1 MILYCQQSI
10 KLELWCPMQ
19 WPLATCDHWALC
31 MWLVWTEMCYVSK
44 NNTEFWSLD
53 TKKRRHSILWI
64 VFTLITL
71 KLQLFF
77 TYRYVKCTI
86 KYISVSFYFFNVA
99 PFFFFFD
106 VNCLWGLY
114 FDGTGWS
121 GNQAHLPRDSH
132 ALRWR
137 LTSDDQVEGRNIPW
151 IGMDVEGI
159 YLPKNGVPL
168 FSYAEGSGNGQP
180 KKGPSPTRR
189 SAPGVGASLAL
200 GVQLLCSSTWI
211 HNTGLFSWRGEEW
224 VSPPWR
230 TDGFRGSFSLA
241 RGAGIAGVESQ
252 PSTRRFRALTGC
264 GRLSSQFSE
273 NNEHLHWGPP
283 PSGRAPPEPW
293 RTLSSWQGYPLAPGF
308 TVSSSQPQHSV
319 VPHGFSIPEAAA
331 AMAELLP
338 WAGRLTSPG
347 VHSPSWLC
355 SGYKVT

>member
-1 MILYCQQSI
+1 MNGFYIDYI
-10 KLELWCPMQ
+10 DI
-19 WPLATCDHWALC
+19 T
-31 MWLVWTEMCYVSK
+31 
-44 NNTEFWSLD
+44 
-53 TKKRRHSILWI
+53 I
-64 VFTLITL
+64 VFYILG
-71 KLQLFF
+71 
-77 TYRYVKCTI
+77 YVKCTI
-86 KYISVSFYFFNVA
+86 NYISVSFYFFNVA
-99 PFFFFFD
+99 AFFFFFFN

-114 FDGTGWS
+114 FAGTGWS

-159 YLPKNGVPL
+159 YLPKNGFRL
-168 FSYAEGSGNGQP
+168 FSYAEGSRNGQP

-189 SAPGVGASLAL
+189 SALGIGASLAL

-211 HNTGLFSWRGEEW
+211 HNTGLLSWRGEERGQ
-224 VSPPWR
+224 SSWR
-230 TDGFRGSFSLA
+230 TDWFRGSFSLA

-273 NNEHLHWGPP
+273 NNEHALRTPSLRKGTSRALKDSELLAGVPPGSSLHCVLKP
-283 PSGRAPPEPW
+283 APP
-293 RTLSSWQGYPLAPGF
+293 L
-308 TVSSSQPQHSV
+308 
-319 VPHGFSIPEAAA
+319 
-331 AMAELLP
+331 
-338 WAGRLTSPG
+338 WAGQLISPG